1 MDKNEITPINRDFLQ
16 GVSETIIGKTVFR
29 QFDGPY
35 KFLQEQIIDEDGGE
49 DE

>member
-1 MDKNEITPINRDFLQ
+1 MDKNEITPVNRDFLQ

-29 QFDGPY
+29 HFDSPY
-35 KFLQEQIIDEDGGE
+35 KVLQEQIIDEDGGE